1 VLPVKLPAVRIAVP
15 PNAETGEIGDM
26 PAIERCHQEIEAL
39 VGQSLDLPKI
49 DDPAI
54 LEYFVAEKDG
64 EVIGAMYLEK
74 SVRMCFVGVNP
85 EATAAFRAET
95 DFILASSKAAG
106 VRFVHCEIWKDL
118 PEAESIS
125 KQLNKSGFEPKPELL
140 DHMCDL
146 RV

>member
-1 VLPVKLPAVRIAVP
+1 MKLSAVRIATP
-15 PNAETGEIGDM
+15 EDM
-26 PAIERCHQEIEAL
+26 PSIEQCHREIEAL
-39 VGQSLDLPKI
+39 VGEGLDLPKV

-64 EVIGAMYLEK
+64 QVIGAMYLEK
-74 SVRMCFVGVNP
+74 SVRMCFVGTSA

-95 DFILASSKAAG
+95 DFILASSRAAG
-106 VRFVHCEIWKDL
+106 VRFVHCSIWGSL
-118 PEAESIS
+118 PEAGSIS

-146 RV
+146 RVCESTHS